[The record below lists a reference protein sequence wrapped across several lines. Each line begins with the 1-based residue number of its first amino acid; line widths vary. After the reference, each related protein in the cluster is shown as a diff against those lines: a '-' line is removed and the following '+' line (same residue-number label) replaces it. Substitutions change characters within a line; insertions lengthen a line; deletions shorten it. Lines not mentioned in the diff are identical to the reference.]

1 MDRARDE
8 IENEG
13 DEMPVSPSPRS
24 SAEAE
29 RLARVDAD
37 DDVDVEEE
45 AEEQAEQAES
55 PAGGR
60 RYYAPRRKVCPFC
73 AQNMEYIDYKQADVL
88 RRFLSDRGKI
98 KARRKTGTCAKH
110 QRRLAVA
117 IKRAR
122 HLALLPFTGEHIM
135 RSGM

>member
-1 MDRARDE
+1 MDRERDE
-8 IENEG
+8 IENE
-13 DEMPVSPSPRS
+13 DEETPVSPSPRAS
-24 SAEAE
+24 GRAE
-29 RLARVDAD
+29 RLARADAD
-37 DDVDVEEE
+37 EDAEEV
-45 AEEQAEQAES
+45 EEQAEQEES
-55 PAGGR
+55 STGGR

-73 AQNMEYIDYKQADVL
+73 AQNVQYIDYKEADLL